1 MNDIDEL
8 LTRGVDTIYPTRDEL
23 EKVLKSGKKLRV
35 YQGFDPTSPE
45 LHIGHLVGLRKLRQW
60 QELGHEVI
68 FLIGDFTGMIGDPTG
83 NDITRRVLTKEEVLE
98 N

>member
-1 MNDIDEL
+1 MKTCLQIKILLYSAMNDIDEL
-8 LTRGVDTIYPTRDEL
+8 LTRGVDTVYPTKDEL

-60 QELGHEVI
+60 QKLGHEVI
-68 FLIGDFTGMIGDPTG
+68 FLSGTLRG
-83 NDITRRVLTKEEVLE
+83 
-98 N
+98 